1 MYYTDKPKKN
11 WIKIG
16 SEMSQKTI
24 DFDFPKFLDES
35 YSEVPNKCMVAYN
48 FLIYYIKMQ
57 DFGHF
62 WPIFGSK

>member
-35 YSEVPNKCMVAYN
+35 YSEVPNMV
-48 FLIYYIKMQ
+48 FFPMQ
-57 DFGHF
+57 KGKNEILT
-62 WPIFGSK
+62 PSEG